1 MRNFVCPDDGANLNA
16 PRAAWGLPTRALTL
30 SRYRPDIDGLRAVA
44 VAAVVLFH
52 AGFGVGG
59 GFVGVDVFFV
69 ISGYLITAHLLDDL
83 AADRFSI
90 LTFYERRARRI
101 LPALFVMM
109 AGTAAGAVLFLPHDL
124 KLLAQT
130 AAATA
135 LSLSNVYFFDHTG
148 YFDLDAAAT
157 PFLHTWSL
165 AVEEQFYLLF
175 PMLLWALSRLN
186 RGAWTRRR
194 GIATGL
200 LLVWAGSFVL
210 SAVQTASAPRAAFYL
225 PTSRAWELLT
235 GSLAAFCITTGAPLP
250 DWLRGRAS
258 RETAALLGVVLIL
271 APMLLLTE
279 RSAFPGWN
287 ALCPCLGAALVILS
301 GAGAQDAPTM
311 AARLLGTRPFVA
323 LGLISYSLYLWHW
336 PLLALSRYYAPEPP
350 GPWMRAALVLAALAL
365 AIASWRW
372 VEQPFRSRRILA
384 DRRGV
389 FAAAGAAIAVAL
401 VASLAVTI
409 TRGAPQRLPPA
420 AIALAAGEDDYN
432 PYRDRC
438 FAVTAADMA
447 AGRSCRIGVRDSRPP
462 SLIVWGDSHADA
474 LMAGFDAQARAHG
487 VWGIDAA
494 HRSCPPL
501 LDVEVRET
509 DRYDCPALNAAVLAL
524 IERLDIRTVVLV
536 ARWGGYAEGRRY
548 FAPLPVITLSDERR
562 GVADDQRLHGD
573 RAVFTA
579 ALQRT
584 VVRLRAEGRRVY
596 LVGPIPEVD
605 RPVAGALALAKA
617 LNRPAAFAP
626 TRAAYAARQTFV
638 LEALRRTAAKG
649 EAVVIDPAQTL
660 CAQDPC
666 RLIADGRPLYYD
678 ADHLSR
684 HGALFLAPTLE
695 PVFTAR

>member
-1 MRNFVCPDDGANLNA
+1 
-16 PRAAWGLPTRALTL
+16 
-30 SRYRPDIDGLRAVA
+30 
-44 VAAVVLFH
+44 VVLFH
-52 AGFGVGG
+52 AGFGVSG

-69 ISGYLITAHLLDDL
+69 ISGYLITAHLLGDL
-83 AADRFSI
+83 QADRFSI
-90 LTFYERRARRI
+90 LGFYERRARRI
-101 LPALFVMM
+101 MPALFVMM
-109 AGTAAGAVLFLPHDL
+109 AGTAVGAALFLPHDL

-130 AAATA
+130 AVATA

-175 PMLLWALSRLN
+175 PMLLWALSRLD
-186 RGAWTRRR
+186 RGRWSRRR
-194 GIATGL
+194 SIAAGL
-200 LLVWAGSFVL
+200 VLVWAGSFIL
-210 SAVQTASAPRAAFYL
+210 SAAQVTSAPRAAFYL

-235 GSLAAFCITTGAPLP
+235 GSLAAFWITTGVPLP
-250 DWLRGRAS
+250 DWLRGRAA
-258 RETAALLGVVLIL
+258 REAAASLGLALIL
-271 APMLLLTE
+271 VPMLALTE

-301 GAGAQDAPTM
+301 GSGAPTTPTM
-311 AARLLGTRPFVA
+311 VARLLRTRPFVG

-350 GPWMRAALVLAALAL
+350 GPWMRTGLVLAALVLAT
-365 AIASWRW
+365 ASWRW
-372 VEQPFRSRRILA
+372 VEQPFRSRRLLVSRPA
-384 DRRGV
+384 V
-389 FAAAGAAIAVAL
+389 FAAAGAAIAVVL
-401 VASLAVTI
+401 VASLAVTV

-432 PYRDRC
+432 LYRDRC

-447 AGRSCRIGVRDSRPP
+447 ADRYCRIGVEGAHPP

-474 LMAGFDAQARAHG
+474 LMAGFDAEARAHG

-562 GVADDQRLHGD
+562 GVPDNRRLRGD

-584 VVRLRAEGRRVY
+584 VARLRSEGRRVY

-617 LNRPAAFAP
+617 LGRPVAFAP
-626 TRAAYAARQTFV
+626 TRAAYTARQTFV
-638 LEALRRTAAKG
+638 LDAFHRTAADG
-649 EAVVIDPAQTL
+649 EAVVIDPAQAL